1 MENEE
6 SLAKAVGRLEGS
18 IETLTFMITRSMDM
32 TEKWLDQESDAKEK
46 LHERISGLDERLRG
60 AEKKIYVIWIIGGIV
75 FAITELLIGWLL
87 SR

>member
-32 TEKWLDQESDAKEK
+32 TEKWLQQESEEKEK

-60 AEKKIYVIWIIGGIV
+60 AEKKIFAIWLIGGGV
-75 FAITELLIGWLL
+75 FAITELIIGWLL
-87 SR
+87 TR